1 MVNFQDSTAFARPFI
16 GFLIVF
22 LLSAG
27 ISFGQGHG
35 NDSDV
40 SQDEHATTHDEDHGD
55 AAQTGEHQD
64 AGHEND
70 EHDADMNSHDGG
82 HGDDAHHADAHGSDD
97 HHAEGHGDGH
107 HEEEEGVGE
116 MILGHIKDDHVWHF
130 WNEGV
135 VYLPVILYTEDGV
148 KTYNSADFYE
158 HHAPVPHDGYM
169 MEEGKV
175 VALEGSPAVIVDFSI
190 TKNVA
195 SLLISLVVMLF
206 IFLSVGRNYKGGNIN
221 APKGLARLFEPI
233 VVFIRDDVA
242 KPNIG
247 PKYEKFMPYLLTL
260 FFFIWL
266 NNLFGLTPGAANL
279 TGNIAVTFTLAILTF
294 IIVNVNGNKNY
305 WRHILAMP
313 GVPKPVLLIL
323 TPVEILSIFTK
334 PFSLM
339 IRLFVAITAGHIVVL
354 SLIGLIFIF
363 KSWAIAPAS
372 MLLVTFVNMIELL
385 VATIQA
391 YVFTM
396 FTALYIGQAVEE
408 HHDH

>member
-1 MVNFQDSTAFARPFI
+1 MVNFQDSAAFKRLSVATI
-16 GFLIVF
+16 IVF
-22 LLSAG
+22 LLSVG
-27 ISFGQGHG
+27 ISFGQHG
-35 NDSDV
+35 
-40 SQDEHATTHDEDHGD
+40 DEHTDDSHSEHVDDTTGGHADEAHPHADGAAEAHGHDDQHHEATEGHHE
-55 AAQTGEHQD
+55 GE
-64 AGHEND
+64 AEGHHE
-70 EHDADMNSHDGG
+70 GG
-82 HGDDAHHADAHGSDD
+82 HGEGD
-97 HHAEGHGDGH
+97 HAEGEH

-116 MILGHIKDDHVWHF
+116 MILGHIKDNHVWHF
-130 WNEGV
+130 WDEGV
-135 VYLPVILYTEDGV
+135 VYLPMILYTEDGI

-158 HHAPVPHDGYM
+158 HHAKVEHDGYIIN
-169 MEEGKV
+169 ERGKV
-175 VALEGSPAVIVDFSI
+175 EAVGDNAAVIVDFSI

-195 SLLISLVVMLF
+195 SLLISIVVMLI
-206 IFLSVGRNYKGGNIN
+206 IFFSVGRHYKGGNVN
-221 APKGLARLFEPI
+221 APKGLAAIFEPI
-233 VVFIRDDVA
+233 VVFVRDEVA

-247 PKYEKFMPYLLTL
+247 PKYEKFVPYLLTL

-323 TPVEILSIFTK
+323 TPVEFLSIFTK

-372 MLLVTFVNMIELL
+372 MILVTFVNMIELL

>member
-1 MVNFQDSTAFARPFI
+1 MVKFLDSAALERLSI
-16 GFLIVF
+16 ASLIVF
-22 LLSAG
+22 LLSVG
-27 ISFGQGHG
+27 ISFGQEHQ
-35 NDSDV
+35 NESDDSHHEE
-40 SQDEHATTHDEDHGD
+40 SAQHDEGHEDDHHTTDSEGEHGD
-55 AAQTGEHQD
+55 AAEEHH
-64 AGHEND
+64 G
-70 EHDADMNSHDGG
+70 GG
-82 HGDDAHHADAHGSDD
+82 HDE
-97 HHAEGHGDGH
+97 HHAEAGHGEEGH
-107 HEEEEGVGE
+107 HGEDHHEEEGVGE

-130 WNEGV
+130 WENGV

-148 KTYNSADFYE
+148 KTYSSADFYE
-158 HHAPVPHDGYM
+158 HHQHVEHDGYIIN
-169 MEEGKV
+169 ESGKIEA
-175 VALEGSPAVIVDFSI
+175 VAGAPEVIIDFSI
-190 TKNVA
+190 TKNVC
-195 SLLISLVVMLF
+195 SLLISIVVMLV
-206 IFLSVGRNYKGGNIN
+206 IFLSVGRHYKGGNIH
-221 APKGLARLFEPI
+221 APKGIAALFEPI
-233 VVFIRDDVA
+233 VVFVRDEVA

-247 PKYEKFMPYLLTL
+247 PKYERFVPYLLSL

-279 TGNIAVTFTLAILTF
+279 TGNIAVTFTLAVLTF

-323 TPVEILSIFTK
+323 TPVEFLSIFTK

-372 MLLVTFVNMIELL
+372 LVLVTFVNMIELL

>member
-1 MVNFQDSTAFARPFI
+1 MVKFLDSAALERLSI
-16 GFLIVF
+16 ASLIVF
-22 LLSAG
+22 LLSVG
-27 ISFGQGHG
+27 ISFGQDHG
-35 NDSDV
+35 NESDDSHQEENAQHDA
-40 SQDEHATTHDEDHGD
+40 EHEDEDHHSTTSEEDHG
-55 AAQTGEHQD
+55 AAVE
-64 AGHEND
+64 GHHE
-70 EHDADMNSHDGG
+70 EEGHHAEAG
-82 HGDDAHHADAHGSDD
+82 HGDGEHHG
-97 HHAEGHGDGH
+97 EGH

-130 WNEGV
+130 WETGV
-135 VYLPVILYTEDGV
+135 LYLPVILYTEDGV
-148 KTYNSADFYE
+148 KTYSSADFYE
-158 HHAPVPHDGYM
+158 HHQHVEHDGYIIN
-169 MEEGKV
+169 ESGKIEA
-175 VALEGSPAVIVDFSI
+175 VAGAPEVIIDFSI

-195 SLLISLVVMLF
+195 SLLISLVIMLVV
-206 IFLSVGRNYKGGNIN
+206 FLSVGRHYKGGNIN
-221 APKGLARLFEPI
+221 APKGIASLFEPI
-233 VVFIRDDVA
+233 VVFVRDEIA

-247 PKYEKFMPYLLTL
+247 PKYERFVPYLLSL

-266 NNLFGLTPGAANL
+266 NNLFGLMPGAANL

-323 TPVEILSIFTK
+323 TPVEFLSIFTK

-372 MLLVTFVNMIELL
+372 LLLVTFVNMIELL